1 MNNKFIYAF
10 GILILL
16 VILYIFN
23 INKQNSYLSS
33 TSQLFDIDKSQIKK
47 ILIQSKGDAL
57 EIEKIDTSWVISGH
71 DSLNI
76 KMDLLN
82 SFFDRVLSLESE
94 TIMTKNENKWSTY
107 NVDDSLGTHIA
118 IIDYN
123 DNPIGY
129 YVFGKSNSDYMRCYV
144 RKNKFPE
151 VHLANNN
158 VMYNLQVRPEYW
170 GEKPAEDISPPQN
183 N

>member
-33 TSQLFDIDKSQIKK
+33 TSQLFDIDKNQIKK

-57 EIEKIDTSWVISGH
+57 EIEKIDTSWAISGH

-76 KMDLLN
+76 KIDLLKAN
-82 SFFDRVLSLESE
+82 SKSLRDSHRESHINYHAE
-94 TIMTKNENKWSTY
+94 IDNTKK
-107 NVDDSLGTHIA
+107 I
-118 IIDYN
+118 
-123 DNPIGY
+123 
-129 YVFGKSNSDYMRCYV
+129 VFNGNS
-144 RKNKFPE
+144 
-151 VHLANNN
+151 
-158 VMYNLQVRPEYW
+158 
-170 GEKPAEDISPPQN
+170 
-183 N
+183 